1 MINKYNSFIFD
12 LDGTVYRGENIIP
25 NADKTINH
33 LKQLGKNVLF
43 ISNKTTGTVKDY
55 YLFLKRF
62 GLNIEESEIINS
74 TIVVKNYLLKNHPE
88 KKFFAIGE
96 QVFVDELVSSGLNF
110 SNNPKEI
117 EILLI
122 TLDRTLNYDKLEIA
136 AKALE
141 NGARFFAAN
150 IDDTCPVDGG
160 EVLDAGSTISALE
173 KRTHKKLELH
183 FGKPSE
189 FMMQEIKSKL
199 NNDLSNTILL
209 GDRLETD
216 ILIGNKLGIDTALV
230 STGVKL
236 YLNGN
241 SKIEPTYHLN
251 SIYDLI
257 KELYPR
263 EESNLRP
270 KV

>member
-1 MINKYNSFIFD
+1 MIEKYNSFIFD
-12 LDGTVYRGENIIP
+12 LDGTIYRGNEIIP
-25 NADKTINH
+25 GADKTINK
-33 LKQLGKNVLF
+33 LKELGKKILF
-43 ISNKTTGTVKDY
+43 ISNKTTGTVEEY
-55 YLFLKRF
+55 YKFLKSF
-62 GLNIEESEIINS
+62 GIDIDQNQIINS
-74 TIVVKNYLLKNHPE
+74 TLVLKKYLNIYYPN

-96 QVFVDELVSSGLNF
+96 KVFIDELVKSGMVF
-110 SNNPKEI
+110 SDKPEEI
-117 EILLI
+117 EILII

-141 NGARFFAAN
+141 NGAKFFAAN
-150 IDDTCPVDGG
+150 IDDTCPVEGG

-173 KRTHKKLELH
+173 KRTHRKLEMH

-189 FMMQEIKSKL
+189 FMMQEIRNHL
-199 NNDLSNTILL
+199 NDNLANTLLL

-216 ILIGNKLGIDTALV
+216 ILMGSNLGIDTALV

-236 YLNGN
+236 YVNGN
-241 SKIEPTYHLN
+241 FDVKPTYKLE
-251 SIYDLI
+251 SVVDII
-257 KELYPR
+257 KNQYPR

>member
-1 MINKYNSFIFD
+1 MCIRDS
-12 LDGTVYRGENIIP
+12 
-25 NADKTINH
+25 
-33 LKQLGKNVLF
+33 
-43 ISNKTTGTVKDY
+43 
-55 YLFLKRF
+55 
-62 GLNIEESEIINS
+62 
-74 TIVVKNYLLKNHPE
+74 
-88 KKFFAIGE
+88 
-96 QVFVDELVSSGLNF
+96 
-110 SNNPKEI
+110 
-117 EILLI
+117 
-122 TLDRTLNYDKLEIA
+122 
-136 AKALE
+136 
-141 NGARFFAAN
+141 
-150 IDDTCPVDGG
+150 DDTCPVDGG

-199 NNDLSNTILL
+199 NNDLSKTLLL

-241 SKIEPTYHLN
+241 SEIEPTYHLD
-251 SIYDLI
+251 SISDLI
-257 KELYPR
+257 KNLYPR